1 MNTILMSIKPVYVDK
16 IFDGTKKY
24 EFRKTRCKTEPN
36 RIIVYSSSPIKK
48 VVGEL
53 IIEEVLFDDKEIIWN
68 KTNIYGGIEKDKYDN
83 YFKNKKYAVAYKIG
97 KYIKYDNPKELKEY
111 NIKSAPQSYIY
122 IK

>member
-1 MNTILMSIKPVYVDK
+1 M
-16 IFDGTKKY
+16 
-24 EFRKTRCKTEPN
+24 
-36 RIIVYSSSPIKK
+36 
-48 VVGEL
+48 VGEL

-97 KYIKYDNPKELKEY
+97 KYIKYDIPRELKEY